1 MTPKRTGPPL
11 SSQLRRL
18 DPPAKVLLIKMEALK
33 PPRTPQ
39 GLTVTILPYSRVEE
53 MTEREFTEMAESHDC
68 ILLDPRLGDGDL
80 FWEALSDSLQRQ
92 LGDVA
97 SRLLLSQI
105 REAEEAQIDQRRLWE
120 AVGGLLGDGAT
131 QLRVATLRRLR
142 HTLTKGSNVG

>member
-68 ILLDPRLGDGDL
+68 ILLDPDDPKMTHRIWCEEKTRLASSTGQPTLKIVYLDGLDYL
-80 FWEALSDSLQRQ
+80 
-92 LGDVA
+92 
-97 SRLLLSQI
+97 
-105 REAEEAQIDQRRLWE
+105 
-120 AVGGLLGDGAT
+120 
-131 QLRVATLRRLR
+131 
-142 HTLTKGSNVG
+142 